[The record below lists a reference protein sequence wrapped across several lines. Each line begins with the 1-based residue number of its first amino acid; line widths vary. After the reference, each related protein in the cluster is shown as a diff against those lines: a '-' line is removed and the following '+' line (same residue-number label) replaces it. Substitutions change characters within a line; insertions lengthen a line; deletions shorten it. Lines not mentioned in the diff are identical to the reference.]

1 MSILDRTPR
10 LQPWFAVLL
19 SGLSTALSVAASLFV
34 SRFGATASVVA
45 VGLSFAFGAIVT
57 YATSYQPLIRS
68 KRRSLSLLV
77 EITLNRLVIVYRNE
91 IADCRLR
98 ANVMVIDQDECWLP
112 VSRATLSIEHTTEGY
127 SEWERS
133 LEYHPGEGTAGVAFR
148 EEKIAQYD
156 SETRNYI
163 EREMTVEQLVATEHV
178 SSAVSIPIFPHGDP
192 NRKPIGV
199 LNPDSTESVENTKFY
214 AESARIV
221 LLKYAS
227 AVGVVL
233 G

>member
-1 MSILDRTPR
+1 MPR
-10 LQPWFAVLL
+10 KDTR
-19 SGLSTALSVAASLFV
+19 SGNGIWS
-34 SRFGATASVVA
+34 
-45 VGLSFAFGAIVT
+45 
-57 YATSYQPLIRS
+57 
-68 KRRSLSLLV
+68 
-77 EITLNRLVIVYRNE
+77 
-91 IADCRLR
+91 
-98 ANVMVIDQDECWLP
+98 
-112 VSRATLSIEHTTEGY
+112 
-127 SEWERS
+127 
-133 LEYHPGEGTAGVAFR
+133 YHPGEGTAGVAFR

-156 SETRNYI
+156 SETRNYV

-199 LNPDSTESVENTKFY
+199 LNLDSTENVERTKFY
-214 AESARIV
+214 TESARTV